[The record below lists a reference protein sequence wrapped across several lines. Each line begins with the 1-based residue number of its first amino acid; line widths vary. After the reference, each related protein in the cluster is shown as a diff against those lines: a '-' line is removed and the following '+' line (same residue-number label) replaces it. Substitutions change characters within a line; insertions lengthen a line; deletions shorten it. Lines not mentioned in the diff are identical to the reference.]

1 MISAGEIF
9 LARMPAAISAML
21 EKVDM
26 VVRGIA
32 RVCASWMQ
40 VKREAMRERGGD
52 KMS

>member
-1 MISAGEIF
+1 
-9 LARMPAAISAML
+9 MPEAIPAML

-26 VVRGIA
+26 VIKGTA

-40 VKREAMRERGGD
+40 VKREAMFESSDD